1 MKTKKMCAIL
11 GNPSSFQGLLPLTE
25 NRPLDTL
32 PFDCKYRLI
41 DFPLSSIANA
51 NVHSIF
57 MVFNEGETRSVFD
70 HIGGGKEWNLDSLQ
84 NRYFVYFYQDFFK
97 QKAQGLPY
105 YASIIDYLE
114 KSESEYTVFMG
125 SSMLCSIDLRAVLK
139 THQSQNNNIT
149 VVYKRMES
157 DKISTNSRI
166 IQVDKEGNVTNLQGF
181 EEIINKTEHLN
192 LSMNIYIVQT
202 KWLIDQLVIGQNNG
216 SSANLNEF
224 LEERM
229 TSTKTTAYEYT
240 GYLSK
245 IDDVNSYYQANMDM
259 LDGKKFNALMYTKQ
273 KIYTKLKNEV
283 PTYYSADSSVK
294 NSQCATGCVIE
305 GKLENSLVS
314 RRTVIKKGAQV
325 KGAIIMSNAQVSED
339 AVIEYAILDKNVIV
353 KSGVKIIGTAKNPIV
368 IQKNQVV
375 EADIIGGNES

>member
-1 MKTKKMCAIL
+1 MCAIL